1 MSAVLIVLVLLL
13 LAVALAN
20 FLRNRNT
27 STEYLPSPSPVV
39 PQISSRSLPRS
50 LFDPPSAQ
58 ALAEMQNEQLRAS
71 LLTRVTAGDLSV
83 LIEANANP
91 ILYNEVLTALV
102 AQSADVRE
110 IVLYLSAHAEL
121 RANAQLAQSFIKA
134 WDEAPNRS
142 ELATMLHLAALSD
155 DADVYWH
162 AVEVARQA
170 WDEGRLTQVSP
181 KELAAAIEAEYWLLN
196 TEARES
202 GAGFIL
208 KRYVASVRRE
218 LKATTK

>member
-121 RANAQLAQSFIKA
+121 RANAQLAQAFIKA
-134 WDEAPNRS
+134 WEEAPNRS

-162 AVEVARQA
+162 AVDVARQA